1 MIPSEREEL
10 LAAGKKYAE
19 LSKEIIKK
27 WRAGLPEM
35 MRGECNTPEM
45 RALRK
50 EWYDRFMEIKEKYK
64 DEK

>member
-27 WRAGLPEM
+27 WRAKLPEM
-35 MRGECNTPEM
+35 MSVSCVSRLLLNFWTGNQSGN
-45 RALRK
+45 LRRSL
-50 EWYDRFMEIKEKYK
+50 WR
-64 DEK
+64 